1 MGTESEVGAGVIFEP
16 DIMAK
21 KNGCYHVR
29 YLNKT
34 HRKMVKSQ
42 KLLSAIK
49 DTESVMIAHILEG
62 HDI

>member
-1 MGTESEVGAGVIFEP
+1 MGVTML
-16 DIMAK
+16 DIWTK
-21 KNGCYHVR
+21 QRHK
-29 YLNKT
+29 
-34 HRKMVKSQ
+34 KMVKSQ